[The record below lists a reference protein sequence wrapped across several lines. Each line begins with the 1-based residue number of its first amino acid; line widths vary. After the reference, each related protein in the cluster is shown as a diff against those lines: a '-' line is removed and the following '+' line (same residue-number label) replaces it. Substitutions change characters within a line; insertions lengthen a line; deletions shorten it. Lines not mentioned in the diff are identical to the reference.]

1 MTKLLLVLAL
11 CGLAGCA
18 APRDMTHGVLVDD
31 WYVSNRAWSPSLYWD
46 QVDHACK
53 YRDGVTVFVGRKPCP

>member
-1 MTKLLLVLAL
+1 
-11 CGLAGCA
+11 
-18 APRDMTHGVLVDD
+18 MTHGVLVDD